1 MFNKNLANI
10 SEEELIEMIRQ
21 GNEHAFNVV
30 YNMYWEEIFLYVIKV
45 IKDEDT
51 AKDIV
56 QEIFVSFWAKHSELI
71 IHKSLKAYLFTA
83 ARYKSL
89 DFLQEVATR
98 TKYNLQHLLFENF
111 TDNSLIEDQDA
122 KELREKMEVCL
133 DNLPPKMKEVFE
145 LSRFE
150 FLSHKEIATKLGI
163 SDQTVKKHI
172 HKAIK
177 EFRSR
182 LKSLTS

>member
-1 MFNKNLANI
+1 MFNRNLANF
-10 SEEELIEMIRQ
+10 SEGELIEMIRQ
-21 GNEHAFNVV
+21 GDEHAFNVV
-30 YNMYWEEIFLYVIKV
+30 YNMYWEEIFFYVIKV
-45 IKDEDT
+45 IKDEDA

-56 QEIFVSFWAKHSELI
+56 QEIFVSIWAKHSELT

-98 TKYNLQHLLFENF
+98 TRYNLQRLLFENF
-111 TDNSLIEDQDA
+111 TDNSLIEAQDA
-122 KELREKMEVCL
+122 KELREKIDVCL

-150 FLSHKEIATKLGI
+150 LLSHKEIAIKLGI

-172 HKAIK
+172 HRAIK
-177 EFRSR
+177 EFRST
-182 LKSLTS
+182 LKNLRS